1 MSDKILFVDDDQHVL
16 DTFRRTL
23 SRHYAVEVALGPE
36 EALRMISERGPFKVV
51 VSDFKMPVMDGIEL
65 LTRIKELSPNTVRVM
80 LTGFA
85 DLESAIA
92 AVNEGHV
99 FRFLT
104 KPCSTDTM
112 KGALD
117 AALEMHRLITAE
129 RELLRG
135 TLWGSIKMLTEILS
149 LVNPEA
155 FGRSERIKR
164 TVNALAKEMRLKG
177 AWKYEL
183 AAMLSQIGC
192 VSVPEDIVSKKYS
205 GQPLSPEEQQI
216 YDMSISVAV
225 SLLGNIPRMEGIGQ
239 IIACQLRDDCDG
251 AGMTM
256 GGKLLSLAQAY
267 DDLLQQGMGKEDA
280 VARLSQDK
288 ERYGEELHSALERLL
303 LRQDGYSLRQ
313 VQREEFVPG
322 MILAEDLRTHRGAL
336 MLAKGLE
343 LSGYMLER
351 LTSLAKIHAIREPI
365 AVLVNDQEG

>member
-1 MSDKILFVDDDQHVL
+1 MSEKILFVDDDEHVL
-16 DTFRRTL
+16 GTFRRTL
-23 SRHYAVEVALGPE
+23 SKHFDVQVALGPE
-36 EALRMISERGPFKVV
+36 EGLRMIAEQGPFKVV

-65 LTRIKELSPNTVRVM
+65 LARIKEQSPSTVRVM

-85 DLESAIA
+85 DLEAAIA

-149 LVNPEA
+149 LANPEA

-164 TVNALAKEMRLKG
+164 TVNGLAKELQLQG
-177 AWKYEL
+177 AWKFEL

-192 VSVPEDIVSKKYS
+192 VSVPEDIVAKKYS
-205 GQPLSPEEQQI
+205 GQLLSPEEQQI

-239 IIACQLRDDCDG
+239 IIACQLRDDCEG
-251 AGMTM
+251 AAMSM
-256 GGKLLSLAQAY
+256 GGKLLNLAQAY
-267 DDLLQQGMGKEDA
+267 DDLLQQGLGKDDA
-280 VARLSQDK
+280 AARLSQERK
-288 ERYGEELHSALERLL
+288 RYGEELLSALGRMV

-313 VQREEFVPG
+313 VQREELVPG
-322 MILAEDLRTHRGAL
+322 MVLAEDLRTHRGAL

-351 LTSLAKIHAIREPI
+351 LACLAKIHSIREPI
-365 AVLVNDQEG
+365 AVLINDGEG